1 MSVRDEKGNAMSRR
15 LWRLARTGLLGT
27 ALLMA
32 LAACQGR
39 PMNPAQVD
47 PQVPHRSEAV
57 NDLGAPAVITLETE
71 PNAFWTMDYDRGEQ
85 LPNVMVGPVMAD
97 GVPVSA
103 VIDALGA
110 GLRLGVTR
118 DAEAEQ
124 RLITVRDQSRRSL
137 QEMLEIISRRAGLFY
152 EYRNGMLSF
161 DSVRRFTVRVPRVEG
176 SLLTISDA
184 FRNLGAQEVF
194 VDEITG
200 TITMTVD
207 YRTYRMAQQFLR
219 TFEMGRDMLI
229 YDVWVFERLLRR
241 GESAGI
247 WWERLG
253 RRVRDYVVGAQ
264 PLTAAQGASAAA
276 MGVLTGAVGPTAP
289 AGLAFGIISSA
300 NNLIANAVIQFM
312 SEDSQNEAVARP
324 TMTMMSGGSAEIR
337 IGERRQYIARVRNT
351 TTGSINAT
359 TNQDVEDET
368 LETGLILRVSGAHND
383 GIINTKIDLNIE
395 ELVRFESFST
405 SSGPGQRTPDGQNIP
420 QQGGGSGP
428 GGPGDTSGTN
438 LVDRLLGTGRQGDG
452 AGGGT
457 TLRLPYTTNRTLRTM
472 LDSRP
477 GDLLVLGGLIRTK
490 NEDADRRLYRTTVPF
505 ADQSTFE
512 RYETIIMMRPRLV
525 RFRPR
530 GEPPMARDEIR
541 VAPGV
546 GQNLRTE
553 TGPLIIPRDPRA
565 LERAARDLSVP
576 ARPRADGPPF
586 QNREGIFGD
595 ADANETLPR
604 PTRDRPLP
612 RAVPADQEEGAG
624 APAAPAA
631 PAARAAEPAPI
642 QAPAVL
648 GRNR

>member
-1 MSVRDEKGNAMSRR
+1 MSVRDEKGSAMPRR
-15 LWRLARTGLLGT
+15 SWRLVRTGMLGT

-47 PQVPHRSEAV
+47 PQVPPRSEAV

-71 PNAFWTMDYDRGEQ
+71 PNAFWTLDYDRGER
-85 LPNVMVGPVMAD
+85 LPSVMVGPVMAD

-103 VIDALGA
+103 VVDALGA

-137 QEMLEIISRRAGLFY
+137 QEMLEIIARRAGLFY

-241 GESAGI
+241 GEGAGI

-253 RRVRDYVVGAQ
+253 RRVGDYVVGAQ
-264 PLTAAQGASAAA
+264 PLTAGQGAAAAA

-289 AGLAFGIISSA
+289 AGLAFGIISAA

-351 TTGSINAT
+351 TTGSINAA

-405 SSGPGQRTPDGQNIP
+405 
-420 QQGGGSGP
+420 GGGTAQGNQTTV
-428 GGPGDTSGTN
+428 GGTVTVGAGGTTGTVGTGTGTN
-438 LVDRLLGTGRQGDG
+438 GTSANGS
-452 AGGGT
+452 GGGT

-530 GEPPMARDEIR
+530 GEPPVARDEIR

-576 ARPRADGPPF
+576 ARPRSDGPPF
-586 QNREGIFGD
+586 QGREGVFGD

-612 RAVPADQEEGAG
+612 RAVPADQEEGA
-624 APAAPAA
+624 PAPAA

>member
-1 MSVRDEKGNAMSRR
+1 M
-15 LWRLARTGLLGT
+15 LGT
-27 ALLMA
+27 VLLMG

-39 PMNPAQVD
+39 PMNPTQVD
-47 PQVPHRSEAV
+47 PQVPPRSEAV

-71 PNAFWTMDYDRGEQ
+71 PNAFWTLDYDRGEP
-85 LPNVMVGPVMAD
+85 LPNVMVGPVVAD

-103 VIDALGA
+103 VVDALGA

-118 DAEAEQ
+118 DAEAER

-137 QEMLEIISRRAGLFY
+137 REMLEIISRRAGLFY

-229 YDVWVFERLLRR
+229 YDVWVFERRLRR
-241 GESAGI
+241 GEGAGI

-253 RRVRDYVVGAQ
+253 QRVGEYVVGAQ
-264 PLTAAQGASAAA
+264 PLTTGERTAATA
-276 MGVLTGAVGPTAP
+276 MGVLTGAIGPTAP

-351 TTGSINAT
+351 TTGAVNTT

-368 LETGLILRVSGAHND
+368 LETGLILRVSGAYND

-405 SSGPGQRTPDGQNIP
+405 DDGTR
-420 QQGGGSGP
+420 
-428 GGPGDTSGTN
+428 DTMP
-438 LVDRLLGTGRQGDG
+438 GTGISANGNGR
-452 AGGGT
+452 GT

-490 NEDADRRLYRTTVPF
+490 NEDADRRLYRTTLPF
-505 ADQSTFE
+505 ADQSTFD
-512 RYETIIMMRPRLV
+512 RYETIVMMRPRLV

-530 GEPPMARDEIR
+530 GEPPVARDEIR

-576 ARPRADGPPF
+576 ARPRSDGPPF
-586 QNREGIFGD
+586 QDREGVFDDI
-595 ADANETLPR
+595 DANETLPR
-604 PTRDRPLP
+604 PTRNRPLL
-612 RAVPADQEEGAG
+612 RAVPADQEER
-624 APAAPAA
+624 APIPATPGSRAPD
-631 PAARAAEPAPI
+631 PASI

-648 GRNR
+648 ERAP

>member
-1 MSVRDEKGNAMSRR
+1 MIVCDVKGSAMPHRS
-15 LWRLARTGLLGT
+15 WRLARAGLLGS
-27 ALLMA
+27 ALVMA
-32 LAACQGR
+32 LTACQGR
-39 PMNPAQVD
+39 PINPAQVD
-47 PQVPHRSEAV
+47 PQVPPRSEAV

-71 PNAFWTMDYDRGEQ
+71 PNAFWTLDYDRGER

-118 DAEAEQ
+118 DSEAEQ

-241 GESAGI
+241 GEGAGI

-253 RRVRDYVVGAQ
+253 RRVNDYVVGAQ
-264 PLTAAQGASAAA
+264 PLTAAQGTSAAA
-276 MGVLTGAVGPTAP
+276 MGVLTGAIGPTAP

-351 TTGSINAT
+351 TTGAINAS
-359 TNQDVEDET
+359 TNQDVEDDT
-368 LETGLILRVSGAHND
+368 LETGLILRVAGAYND

-405 SSGPGQRTPDGQNIP
+405 GGGPVSGQRTTDA
-420 QQGGGSGP
+420 QGNQGTTVGGSVTVGT
-428 GGPGDTSGTN
+428 GGTTGTVGTGTGTN
-438 LVDRLLGTGRQGDG
+438 
-452 AGGGT
+452 ANSSGGGT

-472 LDSRP
+472 IDSRP

-490 NEDADRRLYRTTVPF
+490 NEDADRRLFRTSVPL

-530 GEPPMARDEIR
+530 GEPPVARDEIR

-576 ARPRADGPPF
+576 ARPRAEGLPF
-586 QNREGIFGD
+586 QDREGVFG
-595 ADANETLPR
+595 AVDANETLPR
-604 PTRDRPLP
+604 STRGQPLP
-612 RAVPADQEEGAG
+612 RAVPVDQEEGV
-624 APAAPAA
+624 APAAPAST
-631 PAARAAEPAPI
+631 PRAAEPAPI
-642 QAPAVL
+642 APPEVL

>member
-1 MSVRDEKGNAMSRR
+1 
-15 LWRLARTGLLGT
+15 
-27 ALLMA
+27 
-32 LAACQGR
+32 
-39 PMNPAQVD
+39 
-47 PQVPHRSEAV
+47 
-57 NDLGAPAVITLETE
+57 
-71 PNAFWTMDYDRGEQ
+71 
-85 LPNVMVGPVMAD
+85 
-97 GVPVSA
+97 
-103 VIDALGA
+103 
-110 GLRLGVTR
+110 
-118 DAEAEQ
+118 
-124 RLITVRDQSRRSL
+124 
-137 QEMLEIISRRAGLFY
+137 
-152 EYRNGMLSF
+152 
-161 DSVRRFTVRVPRVEG
+161 
-176 SLLTISDA
+176 
-184 FRNLGAQEVF
+184 
-194 VDEITG
+194 
-200 TITMTVD
+200 
-207 YRTYRMAQQFLR
+207 
-219 TFEMGRDMLI
+219 MLI

-241 GESAGI
+241 GEGAGI

-253 RRVRDYVVGAQ
+253 RRVGDYVVGAQ
-264 PLTAAQGASAAA
+264 PLTAGQGAAAAA

-300 NNLIANAVIQFM
+300 NNLVANAVIQFM

-351 TTGSINAT
+351 TTGAITAS

-383 GIINTKIDLNIE
+383 GVINTKIDLNIE

-405 SSGPGQRTPDGQNIP
+405 GGDQSASRSQATNASG
-420 QQGGGSGP
+420 S
-428 GGPGDTSGTN
+428 TSGNQVTMN
-438 LVDRLLGTGRQGDG
+438 GSVTVGTGTSTG
-452 AGGGT
+452 ATGATGSSATGGGT

-490 NEDADRRLYRTTVPF
+490 NEDADRRLFRTTVPF

-512 RYETIIMMRPRLV
+512 RYETIMMMRPRLV

-530 GEPPMARDEIR
+530 GEPPVARDEIR

-576 ARPRADGPPF
+576 ARPRSDGPPF
-586 QNREGIFGD
+586 QGREGVFGD

-604 PTRDRPLP
+604 PTRGAPLP
-612 RAVPADQEEGAG
+612 RATPVESDDSPPVPPPAG
-624 APAAPAA
+624 G
-631 PAARAAEPAPI
+631 RAAEPAPLA
-642 QAPAVL
+642 APGVL
-648 GRNR
+648 GRGG

>member
-1 MSVRDEKGNAMSRR
+1 MSVHEEKGSAMPRR
-15 LWRLARTGLLGT
+15 SWRLARVGLLGS
-27 ALLMA
+27 ALVLA

-39 PMNPAQVD
+39 PMNPTQVD
-47 PQVPHRSEAV
+47 PQVPPRSEAV

-71 PNAFWTMDYDRGEQ
+71 PNAFWTLDYDRGER

-103 VIDALGA
+103 VVDALGA

-241 GESAGI
+241 GEGAGI

-253 RRVRDYVVGAQ
+253 RRVGDYVVGAQ

-351 TTGSINAT
+351 TTGAINAA

-368 LETGLILRVSGAHND
+368 LETGLILRVAGAHND

-405 SSGPGQRTPDGQNIP
+405 GGGTVSGQRTTDA
-420 QQGGGSGP
+420 QGNQTTTVGGSISVGT
-428 GGPGDTSGTN
+428 GGTGGTTGTVGTGTN
-438 LVDRLLGTGRQGDG
+438 
-452 AGGGT
+452 ANGGGT

-490 NEDADRRLYRTTVPF
+490 NEDADRRLFRTTVPF

-512 RYETIIMMRPRLV
+512 RYETIMLMRPRLV

-530 GEPPMARDEIR
+530 GEPPVARDEIR

-586 QNREGIFGD
+586 QGREGVFGD
-595 ADANETLPR
+595 VDANETLPR
-604 PTRDRPLP
+604 PTRGQPLP
-612 RAVPADQEEGAG
+612 RAVPADQEEGA
-624 APAAPAA
+624 APAAPASA
-631 PAARAAEPAPI
+631 PRAAAEPAPI
-642 QAPAVL
+642 PAPGVL
-648 GRNR
+648 GRGR

>member
-1 MSVRDEKGNAMSRR
+1 MSVRDKKESTMLRR
-15 LWRLARTGLLGT
+15 SWRLARTGLLGM
-27 ALLMA
+27 ALLTA

-47 PQVPHRSEAV
+47 PQVPPRSEAI

-71 PNAFWTMDYDRGEQ
+71 PNAFWTMDYDRGER
-85 LPNVMVGPVMAD
+85 LPDVMVGPVMAD

-161 DSVRRFTVRVPRVEG
+161 DSVRRFTVRVPRIEG

-241 GESAGI
+241 GEGAGI

-253 RRVRDYVVGAQ
+253 RRVNDYVVGAQ
-264 PLTAAQGASAAA
+264 PLTAAQGASATA

-289 AGLAFGIISSA
+289 VGLAFGIISSA

-337 IGERRQYIARVRNT
+337 IGERRQYIARVSNT
-351 TTGSINAT
+351 TTGSINVA
-359 TNQDVEDET
+359 TNQNVEDET

-405 SSGPGQRTPDGQNIP
+405 GGGTVSGQRTTNAQGNQTTIDGTVTVGT
-420 QQGGGSGP
+420 GGM
-428 GGPGDTSGTN
+428 GTT
-438 LVDRLLGTGRQGDG
+438 LGTGISANGS
-452 AGGGT
+452 GGGT

-586 QNREGIFGD
+586 QSREGIFGD
-595 ADANETLPR
+595 IDANETLPR
-604 PTRDRPLP
+604 PTRDRPVP
-612 RAVPADQEEGAG
+612 RAVPADQEEGEG

-631 PAARAAEPAPI
+631 PAARAVEPAPI

>member
-1 MSVRDEKGNAMSRR
+1 MIMRDDKRSAMPHRS
-15 LWRLARTGLLGT
+15 WRLARTGLLG
-27 ALLMA
+27 AGLLMA

-47 PQVPHRSEAV
+47 PQVPPRSEAV

-71 PNAFWTMDYDRGEQ
+71 PNAFWTLDYDRGDP
-85 LPNVMVGPVMAD
+85 LPNVMVGPVVAD

-103 VIDALGA
+103 VVDALGA

-118 DAEAEQ
+118 DVEAEQ

-137 QEMLEIISRRAGLFY
+137 REMLEIISRRAGLFY

-207 YRTYRMAQQFLR
+207 YRTYRMTQQFLR

-241 GESAGI
+241 GEGAGI

-253 RRVRDYVVGAQ
+253 RRVGEFTVGAQ
-264 PLTAAQGASAAA
+264 PLTASQGAAAVG

-289 AGLAFGIISSA
+289 TGLAFGIISSA

-351 TTGSINAT
+351 TTGAINAA

-405 SSGPGQRTPDGQNIP
+405 
-420 QQGGGSGP
+420 GGGGTVSRARTTDESGNQTTT
-428 GGPGDTSGTN
+428 GGRTMGTAGTTSDTGT
-438 LVDRLLGTGRQGDG
+438 TGAAA

-490 NEDADRRLYRTTVPF
+490 NEDADRRLFRTTVPF

-512 RYETIIMMRPRLV
+512 RYETIMMMRPRLV

-530 GEPPMARDEIR
+530 GEPPVARDEIR

-576 ARPRADGPPF
+576 ARPRSDGPPF
-586 QNREGIFGD
+586 QGREGVFGEV
-595 ADANETLPR
+595 DANETLPR
-604 PTRDRPLP
+604 PTRATPLP
-612 RAVPADQEEGAG
+612 RAVSVESEAVSPEVS
-624 APAAPAA
+624 APGGG
-631 PAARAAEPAPI
+631 RAAEPAPLA
-642 QAPAVL
+642 APGVQ
-648 GRNR
+648 RRDR

>member
-1 MSVRDEKGNAMSRR
+1 MVRDEKRSAARR
-15 LWRLARTGLLGT
+15 RSWRLAGTGLLG
-27 ALLMA
+27 AGLLMA

-39 PMNPAQVD
+39 PLNPAQVD
-47 PQVPHRSEAV
+47 PQVPPRSEAV

-71 PNAFWTMDYDRGEQ
+71 PNAFWTLDYDRGDP
-85 LPNVMVGPVMAD
+85 LPDVMVGPVVAD

-103 VIDALGA
+103 VVDALGA

-137 QEMLEIISRRAGLFY
+137 REMLEIISRRAGLFY

-241 GESAGI
+241 GEGAGI

-253 RRVRDYVVGAQ
+253 RRVGEFTAGAQ
-264 PLTAAQGASAAA
+264 PLTGSQGAAAAA

-300 NNLIANAVIQFM
+300 NGLIANAVIQLM

-337 IGERRQYIARVRNT
+337 IGERRQYIARVRST
-351 TTGSINAT
+351 TTGVIGAT
-359 TNQDVEDET
+359 TSQDVEDDV
-368 LETGLILRVSGAHND
+368 LETGLILRVAGAYND

-405 SSGPGQRTPDGQNIP
+405 
-420 QQGGGSGP
+420 GGGQPASGSQTPNAP
-428 GGPGDTSGTN
+428 GSQPGNQGTAGTGTN
-438 LVDRLLGTGRQGDG
+438 PNAGTTGSS
-452 AGGGT
+452 AVGGGT

-490 NEDADRRLYRTTVPF
+490 NEDADRRLFRTTVPF

-530 GEPPMARDEIR
+530 GEPPVARDEIR

-576 ARPRADGPPF
+576 ARPRSDGVPF
-586 QNREGIFGD
+586 QGREGIFGD
-595 ADANETLPR
+595 VDANETLPR
-604 PTRDRPLP
+604 STRDAPLP
-612 RAVPADQEEGAG
+612 RAVPAESED
-624 APAAPAA
+624 APAAGPSAGRLAAPGEPAA
-631 PAARAAEPAPI
+631 PDAS
-642 QAPAVL
+642 
-648 GRNR
+648 GRNQ

>member
-1 MSVRDEKGNAMSRR
+1 MIVCDVKGSAMPHRS
-15 LWRLARTGLLGT
+15 WRLARAGLLGS
-27 ALLMA
+27 ALVMA
-32 LAACQGR
+32 LVACQGR
-39 PMNPAQVD
+39 PINPAQVD
-47 PQVPHRSEAV
+47 PQVPPKSEAV

-71 PNAFWTMDYDRGEQ
+71 PNAFWTLDYDRGEP
-85 LPNVMVGPVMAD
+85 LPNVMVGPVVAD

-118 DAEAEQ
+118 DAETEQ

-137 QEMLEIISRRAGLFY
+137 KEMLEIISRRAGLFY

-241 GESAGI
+241 GEGAGI

-253 RRVRDYVVGAQ
+253 RRVNDYVVGAQ
-264 PLTAAQGASAAA
+264 PLTAAQGTSAAA
-276 MGVLTGAVGPTAP
+276 MGVLTGAIGPTAP

-351 TTGSINAT
+351 TTGAINASI
-359 TNQDVEDET
+359 NQDVEDDT
-368 LETGLILRVSGAHND
+368 LETGLILRVAGAYND
-383 GIINTKIDLNIE
+383 GIINTKIDLNSE

-405 SSGPGQRTPDGQNIP
+405 GGGPVSGQRTTDA
-420 QQGGGSGP
+420 QGNQGTTVGGSVTVGA
-428 GGPGDTSGTN
+428 GGATGTFGAGTGTN
-438 LVDRLLGTGRQGDG
+438 
-452 AGGGT
+452 ANSSGGGT

-472 LDSRP
+472 IDSRP
-477 GDLLVLGGLIRTK
+477 GDLLILGGLIRTK
-490 NEDADRRLYRTTVPF
+490 NEDADRRLFRTSVPL

-530 GEPPMARDEIR
+530 GEPPVARDEIR

-576 ARPRADGPPF
+576 ARPRAEGLPF
-586 QNREGIFGD
+586 QDREGVFGTI
-595 ADANETLPR
+595 DANETLPR
-604 PTRDRPLP
+604 PTRGQPLP
-612 RAVPADQEEGAG
+612 RAVPVDQEEGV
-624 APAAPAA
+624 APAAPASA
-631 PAARAAEPAPI
+631 PRAAEPAPI
-642 QAPAVL
+642 APPEVL
-648 GRNR
+648 GRNQ

>member
-1 MSVRDEKGNAMSRR
+1 MVRDEKRSAARR
-15 LWRLARTGLLGT
+15 RSWRLAGTGLLG
-27 ALLMA
+27 AGLLLA

-39 PMNPAQVD
+39 PLNPGQVD
-47 PQVPHRSEAV
+47 PQVPPRSEAV

-71 PNAFWTMDYDRGEQ
+71 PNAFWTLDYDRGDP
-85 LPNVMVGPVMAD
+85 LPDVMVGPVVAD

-103 VIDALGA
+103 VVDALGA

-137 QEMLEIISRRAGLFY
+137 REMLEIISRRAGLFY

-176 SLLTISDA
+176 SLETIADA

-241 GESAGI
+241 GEGAGI

-253 RRVRDYVVGAQ
+253 RRVGEFTMGAQ
-264 PLTAAQGASAAA
+264 PLTGGQGAAAAA
-276 MGVLTGAVGPTAP
+276 MGVLTGAVGPVAP

-300 NNLIANAVIQFM
+300 NGLIANAVIQLM

-337 IGERRQYIARVRNT
+337 ISERRQYIARVRST
-351 TTGSINAT
+351 TTGAVNAVVS
-359 TNQDVEDET
+359 QDVEDDT
-368 LETGLILRVSGAHND
+368 LETGLILRVAGAYND

-405 SSGPGQRTPDGQNIP
+405 GGGQPASGPQTAPA
-420 QQGGGSGP
+420 
-428 GGPGDTSGTN
+428 PGD
-438 LVDRLLGTGRQGDG
+438 QG
-452 AGGGT
+452 AATPSANGGGT
-457 TLRLPYTTNRTLRTM
+457 TLRLPYTTNRTLRTV

-490 NEDADRRLYRTTVPF
+490 NEDSDRRLFRTTVPF

-530 GEPPMARDEIR
+530 GEPPMMRDEIR
-541 VAPGV
+541 VAPGM

-553 TGPLIIPRDPRA
+553 TGPLIIPRDPQA

-576 ARPRADGPPF
+576 ARPRGAGVPF
-586 QNREGIFGD
+586 QDREGIFVD
-595 ADANETLPR
+595 VDANETLPR
-604 PTRDRPLP
+604 STREAPLP
-612 RAVPADQEEGAG
+612 RAVPAESDEAP
-624 APAAPAA
+624 PAAGQSAGEAAA
-631 PAARAAEPAPI
+631 PERPAEP
-642 QAPAVL
+642 PAGQDAS
-648 GRNR
+648 GRSE